1 MTTTDRDSIIRNT
14 TIHHL
19 LRRFCAGV
27 GVIKN
32 TPAMCLL
39 LFALV
44 LFEAVVWAFHESL
57 FGLHDLGAFEQS
69 ADGLV
74 RFVLMLL
81 FGFSIP
87 ITLVLLG
94 TPWGSKR
101 VRLNLQKVGIVND
114 AGEAPLLVSK
124 RQDANHPRMTVWE
137 FDPCGLPL
145 SIWEDKQERIE
156 AALNIII
163 TTASWGEGRK
173 TVCIYAVP
181 AMADLPALFQ
191 WRDEYLRTKSFEL
204 VLGESLMGPV
214 MVDLCKIPH
223 ILLGGSTGSGK
234 SVLLKLLLMQ
244 ALRKGAMVW
253 IADFKGGV
261 DYPQNW
267 SGLCEMVFNEAD
279 LLETLDKLVWMMEQR
294 KAAFRFEGCANL
306 DEYNQKVGCC
316 IPRCIFACDEV
327 AELLDKT
334 GADGERKKLLAQ
346 IESKL
351 STIARQGRAF
361 GIHLIFATQRPDAN
375 VIPGQIKNNMDFRV
389 CGKADNV
396 LSQII
401 LDNTSAAERIPKDS
415 QGRFITAD
423 GTVFQ
428 AYLFDEKQI

>member
-1 MTTTDRDSIIRNT
+1 MTNTDRDFIIRNT
-14 TIHHL
+14 TTHHL

-44 LFEAVVWAFHESL
+44 LSEAVVWTYRETI
-57 FGLHDLGAFEQS
+57 FGLHGLDTFGQS
-69 ADGLV
+69 VDGLM
-74 RFVLMLL
+74 RFVLMVI
-81 FGFSIP
+81 FASSIP
-87 ITLVLLG
+87 AVLVLLG
-94 TPWGSKR
+94 TPCGSKR
-101 VRLNLQKVGIVND
+101 VRANLQRIGMVND
-114 AGEAPLLVSK
+114 AGEAPVLVSRRK
-124 RQDANHPRMTVWE
+124 DKNNPRMTVWE

-145 SIWEDKQERIE
+145 SVWEDKQERIE
-156 AALNIII
+156 AILNVII
-163 TTASWGEGRK
+163 TKIAWGEGRK
-173 TVCIYAVP
+173 TVYMYAVP
-181 AMADLPALFQ
+181 ATADLPALFQ
-191 WRDEYLRTKSFEL
+191 WRDEYLRDKNFEL

-279 LLETLDKLVWMMEQR
+279 LLETLDKLVRMLEQR

-334 GADGERKKLLAQ
+334 GADSERKKLLAQ
-346 IESKL
+346 IENKL

-401 LDNTSAAERIPKDS
+401 LDNTSAADRIPKDS

-423 GTVFQ
+423 GIVFQ
-428 AYLFDEKQI
+428 AYLFDEGQL

>member
-1 MTTTDRDSIIRNT
+1 MTNTDRDFIIRNT
-14 TIHHL
+14 TTHHL

-44 LFEAVVWAFHESL
+44 LSEAVVWTYRETI
-57 FGLHDLGAFEQS
+57 FGLHGLDTFGQS
-69 ADGLV
+69 VDGLM
-74 RFVLMLL
+74 RFVLMVI
-81 FGFSIP
+81 FASSIP
-87 ITLVLLG
+87 AVLVLLG
-94 TPWGSKR
+94 TPCGSKR
-101 VRLNLQKVGIVND
+101 VRANLQRIGMVND
-114 AGEAPLLVSK
+114 AGEAPVLVSRRK
-124 RQDANHPRMTVWE
+124 DKNNPRMTVWE

-145 SIWEDKQERIE
+145 SVWEDKQERIE
-156 AALNIII
+156 AILNVII
-163 TTASWGEGRK
+163 TKIAWGEGRK
-173 TVCIYAVP
+173 TVYMYAVP
-181 AMADLPALFQ
+181 ATADLPALFQ
-191 WRDEYLRTKSFEL
+191 WRDEYLRDKNFEL

-279 LLETLDKLVWMMEQR
+279 LLETLDKLVRMLEQR

-306 DEYNQKVGCC
+306 DEYNQKVGCY
-316 IPRCIFACDEV
+316 IPRCIFACHEV
-327 AELLDKT
+327 AEQLDKT
-334 GADGERKKLLAQ
+334 GADSERKKLLAQ
-346 IESKL
+346 IENKL

-401 LDNTSAAERIPKDS
+401 LDNTSAADRIPKDS

-428 AYLFDEKQI
+428 AYLFDEGQL